1 MEKKKISTEQRMEYN
16 AAVSCLEN
24 LLEAFKAGC
33 IEVCKRE
40 NRIVLVPSSE
50 IYMEIEAKQK
60 PEKESFSIEISWI
73 PRATCKDEEAQL
85 HIKAFTAGQDGGDE
99 KAVTDSDP
107 VAIRPAVATSLVSP
121 AGEKKLPDE
130 MKSADAKNKK

>member
-1 MEKKKISTEQRMEYN
+1 
-16 AAVSCLEN
+16 
-24 LLEAFKAGC
+24 
-33 IEVCKRE
+33 
-40 NRIVLVPSSE
+40 
-50 IYMEIEAKQK
+50 MEIEAKQK

-85 HIKAFTAGQDGGDE
+85 HIKAFTAGQDGRDE
-99 KAVTDSDP
+99 KTVTDSDP

-130 MKSADAKNKK
+130 MKSVDTKNKK